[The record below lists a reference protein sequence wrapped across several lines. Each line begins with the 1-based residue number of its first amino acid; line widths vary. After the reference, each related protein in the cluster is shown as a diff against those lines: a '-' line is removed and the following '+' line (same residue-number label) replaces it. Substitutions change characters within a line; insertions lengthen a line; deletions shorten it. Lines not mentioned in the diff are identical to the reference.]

1 MKMIMY
7 TIKNCIERF
16 ERTGLKSSYYCHGQ
30 NKTNVHAMQ
39 DNRNKRTGKI
49 GSQFTSMYI
58 K

>member
-1 MKMIMY
+1 MY